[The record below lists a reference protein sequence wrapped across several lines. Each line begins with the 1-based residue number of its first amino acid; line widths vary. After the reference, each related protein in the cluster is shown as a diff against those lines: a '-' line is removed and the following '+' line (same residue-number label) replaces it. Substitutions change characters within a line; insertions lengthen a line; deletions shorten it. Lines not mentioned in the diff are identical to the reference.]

1 MQRLVN
7 VGAIVGGLCGVD
19 PLQHGRSA
27 FTRRLAQ
34 LAVEVEVAAGLA
46 HQATGMDSEAPTTW
60 PRAAASNYPLGFTPM
75 ASKSAISLADLS

>member
-1 MQRLVN
+1 
-7 VGAIVGGLCGVD
+7 
-19 PLQHGRSA
+19 
-27 FTRRLAQ
+27 
-34 LAVEVEVAAGLA
+34 VEVEVAAGLA